1 MILFAVFLTL
11 FTAWM
16 FWGWLVG
23 ESRDIRWMRNWC
35 AGIFVV
41 LAILICLGSGAW
53 LSRRLTEA
61 RHRNAVQRVS
71 QLLHQR
77 MNEGRSE
84 DVKDAL
90 KHLAEAPD
98 EWSTHSEDILVRLTD
113 VTVAL
118 EKTARTRVADE
129 EAGQRAPGVR

>member
-35 AGIFVV
+35 AGTFVV
-41 LAILICLGSGAW
+41 LAIMICLSSGAW
-53 LSRRLTEA
+53 LSHRLTEA
-61 RHRNAVQRVS
+61 RHRDSVQRLTQ
-71 QLLHQR
+71 QLHHR
-77 MNEGRSE
+77 MNAGRID

-90 KHLAEAPD
+90 QHLAEDPG
-98 EWSTHSEDILVRLTD
+98 EWSTHSGDILTRMD
-113 VTVAL
+113 EVTQAL
-118 EKTARTRVADE
+118 QQTARVRVAVKPS
-129 EAGQRAPGVR
+129 GQQRSSK